1 MHDDKFCLIALVNR
15 YPGDL
20 VFIYICLITQA

>member
-20 VFIYICLITQA
+20 VFIYV

>member
-20 VFIYICLITQA
+20 AFIYV